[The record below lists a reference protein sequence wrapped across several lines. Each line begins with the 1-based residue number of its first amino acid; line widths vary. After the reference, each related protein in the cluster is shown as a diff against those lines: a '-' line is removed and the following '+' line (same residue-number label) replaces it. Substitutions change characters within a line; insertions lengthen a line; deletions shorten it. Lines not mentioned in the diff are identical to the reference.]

1 MTDVLKPRDAKEV
14 EEAVRWALGNDKALE
29 VAGQGSKRTIGRP
42 SQTDI
47 TLDLSGLSGV
57 TIYEPEELVL
67 SAKAG
72 TPLAEIETLLDK
84 NNQQLAFEPMDYGP
98 LLGGQAGQGTLGG
111 AIATNLSGPRRIKA
125 GAARD
130 HFLGLTA
137 VTGRAETIKSGGR
150 VVKNVTGY
158 DMCKLLAGSWGT
170 LAAMTDVT
178 IKVLP
183 KAESEATVIV
193 EGLDDARACAAMAAA
208 MGSSCDVS
216 GAAHLPDHVASY
228 FDGLPKPEAA
238 TALRLE
244 GFAPSVKH
252 RKEALAALMKPF
264 GPVAMLDESES
275 RALWQSV
282 RQVKPFAGEA
292 ARARPLWRIST
303 APSKRSRDCGGDYA
317 GGADVLR
324 LGRRPAVG
332 GDAVRRRARRRLDPR
347 RGQKHRR
354 SCHARARARRG
365 ARCGRCVRAAGGE
378 PARVGQAREGKL
390 RPQRRAQSWP
400 HVGGGVRW
408 RTRSPSMTS
417 MRRWTSCAHAIPSCT
432 TSPITWR

>member
-14 EEAVRWALGNDKALE
+14 EDAVRWALGNDKALE
-29 VAGQGSKRTIGRP
+29 VAGAGTKRAIGRP
-42 SQTDI
+42 SQTDL

-57 TIYEPEELVL
+57 TLYEPAELVL

-72 TPLAEIETLLDK
+72 TPLAEIEALLDA
-84 NNQQLAFEPMDYGP
+84 NNQQLDFEPMDYGP
-98 LLGGQAGQGTLGG
+98 LLGGTVGQGSIGG

-130 HFLGLTA
+130 PFLGVTA

-183 KAESEATVIV
+183 KAETEATVIV

-208 MGSSCDVS
+208 MGCACDVS
-216 GAAHLPDHVASY
+216 GAAHLPDHVASW
-228 FDGLPKPEAA
+228 FDGLPSAAAA

-252 RKEALAALMKPF
+252 RKEALAALLKPF
-264 GPVAMLDESES
+264 GPVALLDENNS
-275 RALWQSV
+275 RALWASV
-282 RQVKPFAGEA
+282 RQAKPFAAEA

-303 APSKRSRDCGGDYA
+303 APSKGHEIAAAITPAAQMFYDWA
-317 GGADVLR
+317 GGLLWVAMPYADEPDAGSIRAAV
-324 LGRRPAVG
+324 ASVG
-332 GDAVRRRARRRLDPR
+332 GHATLVRAP
-347 RGQKHRR
+347 
-354 SCHARARARRG
+354 AA
-365 ARCGRCVRAAGGE
+365 VRAAVDVFE
-378 PARVGQAREGKL
+378 PQAAALRALSKRVKEGFDPK
-390 RPQRRAQSWP
+390 
-400 HVGGGVRW
+400 GVLNPGRMW
-408 RTRSPSMTS
+408 
-417 MRRWTSCAHAIPSCT
+417 AGV
-432 TSPITWR
+432 